1 MDRKRNGKAME
12 ALTTLARLTR
22 IEILK
27 FWRRSTACAV
37 LVFMFVG
44 PILGEAILASISIR
58 DATFPQIT
66 QFLFSSDMLMMI
78 ALMTVVISV
87 MALGN
92 DYELGTVSAILCRG
106 VDRYQFIISKIIA
119 TVCAAFANG
128 LVFMVA
134 AFASTFVVHITYSSV
149 PFFEAAGEDILLR
162 LIGATGVIG
171 LVNFVLS
178 GIVMLALVLGRSSWV
193 GMLAGLGYFFGD
205 FIVGGLGSGSVLGV
219 DDAYRYTVSYHAINI
234 NEQFFPSD
242 PSVSLPRAWI
252 GDGFSTPLNAVIVLL
267 LYGALLAVAS
277 ILIFRRQD
285 LTTKT

>member
-1 MDRKRNGKAME
+1 MDAVG
-12 ALTTLARLTR
+12 TLSRLTR
-22 IEILK
+22 IEIHK
-27 FWRRSTACAV
+27 FWRKSTALVV
-37 LVFMFVG
+37 LAFMFVG
-44 PILGEAILASISIR
+44 PILGEAVLAGFSIR

-66 QFLFSSDMLMMI
+66 QFMFSSDMLMMI

-92 DYELGTVSAILCRG
+92 DYELGTVSVILSRG
-106 VDRYQFIISKIIA
+106 VERYQFIFSKIIA
-119 TVCAAFANG
+119 TVCAALTNG
-128 LVFMVA
+128 FVFMIA
-134 AFASTFVVHITYSSV
+134 AFASTFVVHITYSDV
-149 PFFEAAGEDILLR
+149 PFIEAAGGDIVWRLL
-162 LIGATGVIG
+162 GATGVIG

-178 GIVMLALVLGRSSWV
+178 GVVMLALVLGRSSWV

-219 DDAYRYTVSYHAINI
+219 NDAYRYTVVYHAISI

-252 GDGFSTPLNAVIVLL
+252 EDGFATPLSAVLVLFLYGLALAAISVLL
-267 LYGALLAVAS
+267 
-277 ILIFRRQD
+277 FRRQD

>member
-1 MDRKRNGKAME
+1 MD
-12 ALTTLARLTR
+12 ALRTLSRLTR
-22 IEILK
+22 IEIFK
-27 FWRRSTACAV
+27 FWRKSTARAV
-37 LVFMFVG
+37 LLFMFVG
-44 PILGEAILASISIR
+44 PIIGEAILASFSIR

-92 DYELGTVSAILCRG
+92 DYELGTVNVILSRG
-106 VDRYQFIISKIIA
+106 VNRYQFIFSKIIA
-119 TVCAAFANG
+119 TVSAAFANG

-162 LIGATGVIG
+162 LMGATGIIG
-171 LVNFVLS
+171 LINFVLS
-178 GIVMLALVLGRSSWV
+178 GVVMLALVLGRNSWV

-219 DDAYRYTVSYHAINI
+219 NDAYRYTVAYHAISI

-252 GDGFSTPLNAVIVLL
+252 ADGFATPLSAMIVLI
-267 LYGALLAVAS
+267 LYGAMLAVFS
-277 ILIFRRQD
+277 ILLFQRQD